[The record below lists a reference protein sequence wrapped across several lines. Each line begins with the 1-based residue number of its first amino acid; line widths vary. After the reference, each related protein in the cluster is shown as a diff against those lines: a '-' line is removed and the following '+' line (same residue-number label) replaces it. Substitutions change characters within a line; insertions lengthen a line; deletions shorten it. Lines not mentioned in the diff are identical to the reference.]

1 MYTYNLNHI
10 VWYTWECWMNHF
22 FPLMIDFC
30 HSLLCFVFVNHVAL
44 CFLSFLFLGCHGHSL
59 LFLSHSV
66 SEKLLCLALSPPF
79 SPHTSSG
86 QVLQPLV
93 PMLLLTP
100 RHTAQPLRGVWGVA
114 EAHHKAQQHYWSVC
128 DEVFV
133 HNVSMPVHHM
143 SCLFKT
149 QSNPVAISWSTY
161 ISPWVDYSPYCWIC
175 I

>member
-1 MYTYNLNHI
+1 
-10 VWYTWECWMNHF
+10 MNHF

-100 RHTAQPLRGVWGVA
+100 RHTAQPLRGVWGSRGPS
-114 EAHHKAQQHYWSVC
+114 QSPTTLR
-128 DEVFV
+128 VFV
-133 HNVSMPVHHM
+133 VEVDVHHVSMPIHRM
-143 SCLFKT
+143 SCLNKT
-149 QSNPVAISWSTY
+149 SGEP
-161 ISPWVDYSPYCWIC
+161 
-175 I
+175 